1 MTGWTPGSGTA
12 ATRLCVSGQGREEG
26 TEDAT
31 SVAATSISI
40 QARSL

>member
-1 MTGWTPGSGTA
+1 MTWWTPGLGTA

-31 SVAATSISI
+31 SVAGTSISM
-40 QARSL
+40 QAHSL